1 MVIMGWLVAVC
12 VAIVAAWAYTDLR
25 DLRTVARELQIRV
38 EEAQAWADEFERERD
53 VLAAECDR
61 LREERATLQGLYVR
75 RTRESL
81 AANFWIIASNVEHR
95 RRMG

>member
-53 VLAAECDR
+53 VLAA
-61 LREERATLQGLYVR
+61 RAWR
-75 RTRESL
+75 RTSGSSP
-81 AANFWIIASNVEHR
+81 ATSSIA
-95 RRMG
+95 GGWADKKGL